1 MKAFHDK
8 IFPSMYRLRSFAISA
23 VAIALFLTVVA
34 APTFSRA
41 AGPRAQTSFR
51 VCIDPGHPSENN
63 DGRELLNG
71 LREVDVNWAV
81 AQALRSLLEEKG
93 YAVLLTKSSLQ
104 ESVTNKRRAE
114 IANEASADLMLRLH
128 ADSEG
133 PSGYTIYFP
142 RREGTV
148 RGVTGPLPAMIE
160 ASDRAATAFHRGLKA
175 ELGDK
180 LKDNGI
186 RGDEQTFIGGKQGA
200 LTGSIHSKVPTI
212 LVEMVNLAK
221 PTDANWIKEPANQKI
236 FAQGL
241 LAGVA
246 AVAKSSAR

>member
-1 MKAFHDK
+1 MN
-8 IFPSMYRLRSFAISA
+8 RLRSAVFAGA
-23 VAIALFLTVVA
+23 ALALFVTVVGT
-34 APTFSRA
+34 PDSSRA
-41 AGPRAQTSFR
+41 ADPRPKNSFR
-51 VCIDPGHPSENN
+51 VCIDPGHPSETN

-93 YAVLLTKSSLQ
+93 FAVVLTKSSLQ
-104 ESVTNKRRAE
+104 ESVTNQRRAE

-133 PSGYTIYFP
+133 SSGYAIYFP
-142 RREGTV
+142 RRQGTAK
-148 RGVTGPLPAMIE
+148 GVTGPSPAMIE
-160 ASDRAATAFHRGLKA
+160 ASDRAAKAFHRGLKA

-186 RGDEQTFIGGKQGA
+186 RGDEQTFIGAKQGA

-221 PTDANWIKEPANQKI
+221 AADAKWIKEPANQKI

-246 AVAKSSAR
+246 AVESTAR